1 MAENIN
7 DSTLEAIAKWR
18 NYPSILAITSE
29 YKNRANFSINFV
41 SKEDFL
47 TEVKVL
53 DVSKAL
59 QESDMSVKI
68 IKANEYFL

>member
-18 NYPSILAITSE
+18 NYPSILAIASE
-29 YKNRANFSINFV
+29 YKNTANFSINFV

>member
-18 NYPSILAITSE
+18 NYPSILVIASE

>member
-18 NYPSILAITSE
+18 NYPSILAIASE

>member
-18 NYPSILAITSE
+18 NYPSILAIASE
-29 YKNRANFSINFV
+29 YKNRANFSVNFV

>member
-18 NYPSILAITSE
+18 NYPSILAIASE

-47 TEVKVL
+47 KEVKVL

>member
-7 DSTLEAIAKWR
+7 DSILEAIAKWR
-18 NYPSILAITSE
+18 NYPSILAIASE
-29 YKNRANFSINFV
+29 YKNTANFSINFV

>member
-1 MAENIN
+1 MAENID
-7 DSTLEAIAKWR
+7 DSTLKAIAKWR
-18 NYPSILAITSE
+18 NYPNILAIASE
-29 YKNRANFSINFV
+29 YKNRANFSINFA

-47 TEVKVL
+47 TDVKGL

-68 IKANEYFL
+68 IKANEYFF

>member
-18 NYPSILAITSE
+18 NYPSILAIASE
-29 YKNRANFSINFV
+29 YKNRANLSINFV